1 MKNRWIILLIGVAV
15 LLGLAITGLA
25 QEVKNPDT
33 LIIADYGTVDS
44 LDPAYAYDTASGA
57 RLLNIYE
64 TLIFFDGE
72 KTGEFV
78 PMLATKVPSVDNG
91 LISAD
96 GMTYTFP
103 IREGVKFHNGETLTP
118 QDVEYTFERAMV
130 QDRSGG
136 PIWML
141 FEPLLGIGGSRDG
154 EGEISVDFA
163 DIDNAVEVIGDSVV
177 FHLAAPYPPLLGI
190 MAYTLGGIVNKK
202 FVVENGGWDGTA
214 ETWQDFNGPAPGEE
228 ILHALTSGTGP
239 FELERWDPAVE
250 TVLIRNDDYW
260 REPAKLERVVIKYIE
275 EWTTRKLMFLAGD
288 VDVVMVDTQYILEM
302 EGIEGIRIHKDLPAL
317 ANTSA
322 FYNFEIN
329 PEGNTDIGSGQ
340 LDGQGI
346 PPDFFSDK
354 DIRLAFSY
362 SFDWTV
368 FLRDAYF
375 NEATQPS
382 SPIVN
387 GLPYINLE
395 QPVYSRDRAKA
406 EEHFQKAWGG
416 EVWENGF
423 KFTILYNTG
432 NAQRRT
438 AAHIFE
444 DNVEAL
450 NPKFRIDVRPVEWA
464 TYLDELINNKLTLFI
479 IGWGAD
485 YPDPHNFVYPFMHT
499 NGTFSAFQSYS
510 NPEVDALIGEGIAT
524 VDPAKRQEIYYR
536 LQEIYYEDVPSV
548 GLNQAL
554 ERRYERDWVH
564 GWYYNPV
571 ISNSRNVSYLY
582 TISKG

>member
-1 MKNRWIILLIGVAV
+1 MKNKWMIVLIGVMV
-15 LLGLAITGLA
+15 LLSLTIAGLA

-33 LIIADYGTVDS
+33 LIIADYGTVNS
-44 LDPAYAYDTASGA
+44 LDPAYAYDTASGS
-57 RLLNIYE
+57 RILNIYE
-64 TLIFFDGE
+64 SLIFYDGE
-72 KTGEFV
+72 KTDEFV

-91 LISAD
+91 LLSAD

-103 IREGVKFHNGETLTP
+103 IRQGVKFHNGEILTP
-118 QDVEYTFERAMV
+118 EDVEYSFERAMV

-136 PIWML
+136 PTWML
-141 FEPLLGIGGSRDG
+141 YEPLLGIGGSRTK
-154 EGEISVDFA
+154 GEISVDFA
-163 DIDNAVEVIGDSVV
+163 DIDNAVEVVGDSVV
-177 FHLAAPYPPLLGI
+177 FHLASPYEPFLGI
-190 MAYTLGGIVNKK
+190 VAYTLGGIVNKK
-202 FVVENGGWDGTA
+202 FVLENGGWDGTA

-228 ILHALTSGTGP
+228 ILHKITCGTGP

-250 TVLIRNDDYW
+250 TVLIRNDNYW
-260 REPAKLERVVIKYIE
+260 REPAQLKRVVFKYIE

-288 VDVVMVDTQYILEM
+288 VDVVQVDTQYIQEM
-302 EGIEGIRIHKDLPAL
+302 EGIEGIRIHKNLAAL
-317 ANTSA
+317 AIAAA

-346 PPDFFSDK
+346 PPDFFTDK

-368 FLRDAYF
+368 FLRDVYL

-382 SPIVN
+382 SPIIN
-387 GLPYINLE
+387 GLPYINTE

-406 EEHFQKAWGG
+406 EEYFRKAWGG

-438 AAHIFE
+438 ASHIFE

-450 NPKFRIDVRPVEWA
+450 NPKFRIEVRPVEWA
-464 TYLDELINNKLTLFI
+464 TYLDELIANKLTLFI
-479 IGWGAD
+479 LGWGAD
-485 YPDPHNFVYPFMHT
+485 YPDPHNFVHPFMHT
-499 NGTFSAFQSYS
+499 DGSFSAFQSYS
-510 NPEVDALIGEGIAT
+510 NPEVDALIAEGIGST
-524 VDPAKRQEIYYR
+524 DPAKRQEIYYR

-548 GLNQAL
+548 GLNQPL

-564 GWYYNPV
+564 GWYYNPC
-571 ISNSRNVSYLY
+571 ISNSNTASYLY